1 MANLPFGFRGRG
13 KIRHSFN
20 FNTYGEE
27 WFEWHIQK
35 LIWLIW
41 LKKKNYHGTERALQ
55 NDLLMALDS
64 CCSVSLLMLD
74 LSATFDTIY
83 HSILLYTLPN
93 RFGIKGKVLRFESYL
108 LRRRQAVVVN
118 AKSSSCSNQPPSLDR
133 SCLAWA
139 LCVICRLIF
148 VTLRRCKAVFFL

>member
-1 MANLPFGFRGRG
+1 MEIFLLVLEVVEKFQHIWRRMIWMTYSKINL
-13 KIRHSFN
+13 IN
-20 FNTYGEE
+20 
-27 WFEWHIQK
+27 
-35 LIWLIW
+35 LIK
-41 LKKKNYHGTERALQ
+41 KKKNYHGTERALQ